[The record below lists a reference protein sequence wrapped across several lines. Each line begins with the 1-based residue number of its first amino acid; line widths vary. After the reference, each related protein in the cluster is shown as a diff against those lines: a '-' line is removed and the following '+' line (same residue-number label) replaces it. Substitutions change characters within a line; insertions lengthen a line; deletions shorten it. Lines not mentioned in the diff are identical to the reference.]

1 MWSGAGEHVD
11 DTRLSKVDLRVV
23 IHDIYDP
30 VCALLGDGRE
40 EFSASRRH
48 FAKATLA
55 DRYAGLAGE
64 DDAYARKANGPPAG
78 RATTARHGSGRTTTR
93 PASSGGA
100 CAGAETPEFPF
111 RRADPFALAL

>member
-64 DDAYARKANGPPAG
+64 DDAMRKANGAAG
-78 RATTARHGSGRTTTR
+78 RAGDDSEAR
-93 PASSGGA
+93 
-100 CAGAETPEFPF
+100 
-111 RRADPFALAL
+111 